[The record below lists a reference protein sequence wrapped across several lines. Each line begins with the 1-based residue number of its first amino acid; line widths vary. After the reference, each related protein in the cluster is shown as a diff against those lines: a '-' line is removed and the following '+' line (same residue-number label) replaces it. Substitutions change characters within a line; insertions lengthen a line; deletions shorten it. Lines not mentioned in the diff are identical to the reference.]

1 MSFDFGGLLQQYL
14 GGAGSDTNTN
24 AAQAED
30 HFGQVAQ
37 SAPSPLLTDGLSAAF
52 RSDQTPPFGQM
63 VSQLFGN
70 GNSQQQIGMIG
81 QLLASLTPAAIAA
94 LSSSGVLSNLMGSG
108 GKVTTTPTP
117 EQIKTVTPDQVA
129 QIATQAEQHSPS
141 VVDKMSEFYAQHTGL
156 VKTIGGAA
164 LAIAL
169 AKMANGMKN
178 SA

>member
-1 MSFDFGGLLQQYL
+1 MAFDFGGLLQQYL
-14 GGAGSDTNTN
+14 GGAAANAN
-24 AAQAED
+24 AAQVED

-37 SAPSPLLTDGLSAAF
+37 SAPSGLLTDGLSAAF

-63 VSQLFGN
+63 VGQLFGS
-70 GNSQQQIGMIG
+70 GNSQQQSGMLG
-81 QLLASLTPAAIAA
+81 TLLASLTPAAIAA
-94 LSSSGVLSNLMGSG
+94 LSSSGVLSKLMGSG
-108 GKVTTTPTP
+108 GTVTTSPTP

-129 QIATQAEQHSPS
+129 QIATHAEQHSPG
-141 VVDKMSEFYAQHTGL
+141 VVDKMSEFYAQHTSL
-156 VKTIGGAA
+156 VKTLGGAA